1 MVSKQM
7 EYVIKA
13 LLHTRNITIKRKVN
27 EHRRRL
33 EQMSSGLELPKDVK
47 SNFVDA
53 NDVNAALFTPP
64 DIENQR
70 TILFLHGGA
79 YIAGSIKTAQYHTV
93 QISKVSKAQVLIIDY
108 RLAPEYRFPVAL
120 DDAINAYQW
129 LIDVEGVPHDKIMIT
144 RVSSGG
150 GLTIASLLKIREMGI
165 DMPKAAVCIS
175 PWVDLT
181 FTGETFKKRAKIDP
195 FLTPDELEFA
205 ANLYLGDTDPRDP
218 FVSPVYADLQR
229 LPPLFIQAGTAEIL
243 YDDAIRL
250 AKSAEKVGVD
260 VKLDIWEDMI
270 HAFPVFVSVA
280 PESKQAIERIGNFI
294 HDIFKNNTK

>member
-7 EYVIKA
+7 ENVIKA
-13 LLHTRNITIKRKVN
+13 LLNTRNITIKRKVN

-47 SNFVDA
+47 SDFVDV
-53 NDVNAALFTPP
+53 NVVNAALFTQP

-79 YIAGSIKTAQYHTV
+79 YIAGSIRTAQYHAV
-93 QISKVSKAQVLIIDY
+93 YISRVSNARVLIIDY
-108 RLAPEYRFPVAL
+108 RLAPEYQFPAAL

-129 LIDVEGVPHDKIMIT
+129 LIDVEGVPHNKLIIIG
-144 RVSSGG
+144 VSSGG
-150 GLTIASLLKIREMGI
+150 GLTIANLLKIREMGI

-181 FTGETFKKRAKIDP
+181 FTGETFKKRAIIDP

-205 ANLYLGDTDPRDP
+205 ANLYSGDRDPRDP
-218 FVSPVYADLQR
+218 FISPVYANLQG

-243 YDDAIRL
+243 YDDAVRL
-250 AKSAEKVGVD
+250 ARSAEKAGVD
-260 VKLDIWEDMI
+260 VNLDIWEDMI
-270 HAFPVFVSVA
+270 HAFPAFVSVA
-280 PESKQAIERIGNFI
+280 PESKQAIERIGKFI